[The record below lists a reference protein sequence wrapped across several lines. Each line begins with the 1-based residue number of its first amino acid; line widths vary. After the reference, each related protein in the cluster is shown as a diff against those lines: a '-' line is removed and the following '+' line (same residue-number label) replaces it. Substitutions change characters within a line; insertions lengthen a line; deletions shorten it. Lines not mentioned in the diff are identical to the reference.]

1 MTFSFES
8 LAKRFAE
15 PSTWSAFAA
24 LGAMALGRNPAAA
37 ADTATQVFTGV
48 SALLGVFMPEPQ
60 THPAAPTT
68 QTGAVPSPSQGA

>member
-48 SALLGVFMPEPQ
+48 SALLGVLMPETQ
-60 THPAAPTT
+60 THTAPLT
-68 QTGAVPSPSQGA
+68 QAGAVQPPSQGA

>member
-48 SALLGVFMPEPQ
+48 SALLGVFMPEV
-60 THPAAPTT
+60 THTAAPPT
-68 QTGAVPSPSQGA
+68 QVGAVQSQPPGA

>member
-1 MTFSFES
+1 MTFSFET

-24 LGAMALGRNPAAA
+24 LGAMALGRNPVAA

-48 SALLGVFMPEPQ
+48 SALLGVLMPEVQ
-60 THPAAPTT
+60 HTAPPT
-68 QTGAVPSPSQGA
+68 QTGAVQSPSQGT